1 MRIGGILDIS
11 TKDIPN
17 KSAMVIFTVGCN
29 LSCGFCHNKYL
40 LYEDVGRDIDVPKL
54 MEQIESNMLVSAVSI
69 SGGEP
74 TLQKDLLELCRKIKQ
89 FGKYLSIDTNGT
101 KPSVIKELLPYI
113 NRIALDLKGPLNNKR
128 LARITGNQV
137 DFNLITETF
146 NEVNSH
152 KDIDFEI
159 RTTYV
164 ENLMKPNDI
173 DKIIIFLKKNQFRG
187 DFVLQQ
193 YQYSEGVGE
202 NFKEIYQQPEHITLL
217 NILKPYRN
225 MELPFQ
231 IYLRDNI
238 IGYRKINELYE
249 YLDKKKAS

>member
-1 MRIGGILDIS
+1 MRVGGIVDIS

-40 LYEDVGRDIDVPKL
+40 LYVDVGRDISIPEL
-54 MEQIESNMLVSAVSI
+54 LEQIKSNMLVSAVSI
-69 SGGEP
+69 SGGES
-74 TLQKDLLELCRKIKQ
+74 TLQKDLLELCKEIKQ
-89 FGKYLSIDTNGT
+89 SGKYISIDTNGT
-101 KPSVIKELLPYI
+101 NPSSIKEILPYI

-128 LARITGNQV
+128 LTKITGSQV
-137 DFNLITETF
+137 NFKLIIETL
-146 NEVNSH
+146 EIVNNH
-152 KDIDFEI
+152 EDIDFEI

-173 DKIIIFLKKNQFRG
+173 DKIILFLKKNQFRG
-187 DFVLQQ
+187 NFVLQQ

-202 NFKEIYQQPEHITLL
+202 EHRQKFQKPEHITLL

-225 MELPFQ
+225 MNLPFQ
-231 IYLRDNI
+231 IYLRDDI
-238 IGYRKINELYE
+238 VGYGMIDKLYE
-249 YLDKKKAS
+249 YLDD

>member
-1 MRIGGILDIS
+1 MRVGGIVDIS

-17 KSAMVIFTVGCN
+17 RSTMVIFTVGCN

-40 LYEDVGRDIDVPKL
+40 LYKDVGRDIEVPEL
-54 MEQIESNMLVSAVSI
+54 MEQIKSNMLVSAVSI

-74 TLQKDLLELCRKIKQ
+74 TLQKDLMEICREINQ
-89 FGKYLSIDTNGT
+89 FGKYVSVDTNGT
-101 KPSVIKELLPYI
+101 KPSAIMELLPYI
-113 NRIALDLKGPLNNKR
+113 NRIALDLKGPLNNKK
-128 LARITGNQV
+128 LAKITGSQV
-137 DFNLITETF
+137 NSDLIIETF
-146 NEVNSH
+146 NIINSYE
-152 KDIDFEI
+152 DIDFEI

-173 DKIIIFLKKNQFRG
+173 DKIIIFLKKKRFRG

-202 NFKEIYQQPEHITLL
+202 DYKEMFQQPEHITLL

-238 IGYRKINELYE
+238 IGYSKIDELYG
-249 YLDKKKAS
+249 YLDE

>member
-1 MRIGGILDIS
+1 MRVGGIVDIS

-40 LYEDVGRDIDVPKL
+40 LHEGVGRDVDVPEL
-54 MEQIESNMLVSAVSI
+54 LEQIKSNMLVSGVSI

-74 TLQKDLLELCRKIKQ
+74 TLQKDLLELSKDIKNI
-89 FGKYLSIDTNGT
+89 GKYISIDTNGT
-101 KPSVIKELLPYI
+101 NPKSILELLPYI

-128 LARITGNQV
+128 LFKITGNQV
-137 DFNLITETF
+137 NFNLIIETF
-146 NEVNSH
+146 RIINNHE
-152 KDIDFEI
+152 DIDFEI

-164 ENLMKPNDI
+164 ENLMKPSDI
-173 DKIIIFLKKNQFRG
+173 DKIILFLKKHQFRG
-187 DFVLQQ
+187 NFVLQQ

-202 NFKEIYQQPEHITLL
+202 EDKQKFQKPEHITLL

-231 IYLRDNI
+231 IYLRDDI
-238 IGYRKINELYE
+238 VGYSMIDKLYG
-249 YLDKKKAS
+249 YLDA

>member
-1 MRIGGILDIS
+1 MKIGGIIDIS

-17 KSAMVIFTVGCN
+17 RSTMVIFTVGCN

-40 LYEDVGRDIDVPKL
+40 LHKGVGRDISVPEL
-54 MEQIESNMLVSAVSI
+54 MEQIKSNMLVSGVSI

-74 TLQKDLLELCRKIKQ
+74 TLQKDLVELCKEIKKV
-89 FGKYLSIDTNGT
+89 GKYISIDTNGT
-101 KPSVIKELLPYI
+101 NPGFIKELLPYI

-128 LARITGNQV
+128 LAKITGNQV
-137 DFNLITETF
+137 NFNLIIETF
-146 NEVNSH
+146 MIVNNR

-173 DKIIIFLKKNQFRG
+173 DKIILFLRKNQFRG
-187 DFVLQQ
+187 SFVLQQ

-202 NFKEIYQQPEHITLL
+202 ELKQKFQKPEHLTLL

-225 MELPFQ
+225 MDLPFQ
-231 IYLRDNI
+231 IYLRDDI
-238 IGYRKINELYE
+238 VGYNMIDKLYK
-249 YLDKKKAS
+249 YLDD

>member
-1 MRIGGILDIS
+1 MRVGGIVDIS

-40 LYEDVGRDIDVPKL
+40 LHVGVGRDMTVPEL
-54 MEQIESNMLVSAVSI
+54 LEQIKSNMLVSGVSI

-74 TLQKDLLELCRKIKQ
+74 TLQKDLLELSKEIKNI
-89 FGKYLSIDTNGT
+89 GKYISIDTNGT
-101 KPSVIKELLPYI
+101 NPKSILELLPYI
-113 NRIALDLKGPLNNKR
+113 NRVALDLKGPLNNKR
-128 LARITGNQV
+128 LFKITGNQV
-137 DFNLITETF
+137 NFNLIIETF
-146 NEVNSH
+146 RIINNHE
-152 KDIDFEI
+152 DIDFEI

-164 ENLMKPNDI
+164 ENLMKPSDI
-173 DKIIIFLKKNQFRG
+173 DKIILFLKKHQFRG
-187 DFVLQQ
+187 NFVLQQ

-202 NFKEIYQQPEHITLL
+202 EHKQKFQKPEHITLL

-231 IYLRDNI
+231 IYLRDDI
-238 IGYRKINELYE
+238 VGYSMIDKLYG
-249 YLDKKKAS
+249 YLDA

>member
-1 MRIGGILDIS
+1 MRVGGIVDIS

-40 LYEDVGRDIDVPKL
+40 LHVGVGRDVGVPEL
-54 MEQIESNMLVSAVSI
+54 LEQIKSNMLVSGVSI

-74 TLQKDLLELCRKIKQ
+74 TLQKDLLELSKEIKNI
-89 FGKYLSIDTNGT
+89 GKYISIDTNGT
-101 KPSVIKELLPYI
+101 NPKSILELLPYI
-113 NRIALDLKGPLNNKR
+113 NRVALDLKGPLNNKR
-128 LARITGNQV
+128 LFKITGNQV
-137 DFNLITETF
+137 NFNLIIETF
-146 NEVNSH
+146 RIVNNH
-152 KDIDFEI
+152 EDIDFEI

-164 ENLMKPNDI
+164 ENLMKPSDI
-173 DKIIIFLKKNQFRG
+173 DKIILFLKKHQFRG
-187 DFVLQQ
+187 NFVLQQ

-202 NFKEIYQQPEHITLL
+202 EHKQKFQKPEHITLL

-231 IYLRDNI
+231 IYLRDDI
-238 IGYRKINELYE
+238 VGYSMIDKLYG
-249 YLDKKKAS
+249 YLDA

>member
-1 MRIGGILDIS
+1 MRVGGIVDIS

-17 KSAMVIFTVGCN
+17 RSAMVIFTVGCN

-40 LYEDVGRDIDVPKL
+40 LYEDIGRDIDVPEL
-54 MEQIESNMLVSAVSI
+54 MEQIKSNMLVSAVSI

-74 TLQKDLLELCRKIKQ
+74 TLQKDLLELCKEVHQ
-89 FGKYLSIDTNGT
+89 FGKYVNIDTNGT
-101 KPSVIKELLPYI
+101 KPNTIKELLPYI
-113 NRIALDLKGPLNNKR
+113 SRIALDLKGPVSNKR
-128 LARITGNQV
+128 LAKITGNRLNS
-137 DFNLITETF
+137 NLIIETF
-146 NEVNSH
+146 NIVNSYE
-152 KDIDFEI
+152 DIDFEI

-173 DKIIIFLKKNQFRG
+173 DKIIIFLKRNRFRG

-202 NFKEIYQQPEHITLL
+202 DYKDMFQQPEHITLL
-217 NILKPYRN
+217 NILKPYKN

-231 IYLRDNI
+231 IYLRDDI
-238 IGYRKINELYE
+238 IGYSKIDKLYE
-249 YLDKKKAS
+249 YLNN